1 MGIITPERYI
11 LGLRKTPVL
20 LKSLFHGVSQEQA
33 ETLTD
38 GPGGWNA
45 VEALCH
51 IRDYAPFVLE
61 RTRMI
66 LEHDNPTLPSFEP
79 EDNSTLRD
87 YGPAQVTTELAA
99 FIASRK
105 ELVALLEGLSEA
117 QWQRRGVLSKYG
129 DGTLLDFTVH
139 TVWHDLNHIEQ
150 IARTL
155 QLSEALL

>member
-1 MGIITPERYI
+1 MSIIMPDRYI
-11 LGLRKTPVL
+11 LGLRKTPVVL
-20 LKSLFHGVSQEQA
+20 NALFHGVSQEQA
-33 ETLTD
+33 TTLTD

-61 RTRMI
+61 RMHLI
-66 LEHDNPTLPSFEP
+66 LEHDNPTLPAFEP
-79 EDNSTLRD
+79 EDAVRD
-87 YGPAQVTTELAA
+87 YAHADVATELAA
-99 FIASRK
+99 FVASRK

-117 QWQRRGVLSKYG
+117 QWQRKGILSKYG
-129 DGTLLDFTVH
+129 NGTLLEFAVH

-155 QLSEALL
+155 KLSDALV